1 MQEAILAGVEQAK
14 IAAASIFCARNVL
27 NISPLWP
34 LNLER
39 LLNLHDSKFTHYS
52 TLLMSV
58 YVMQDSLQSSNELN
72 EELCTPPRK
81 KARMTAAEETGGVS
95 PNTDEGYVSR
105 VSFEETPQDPGKKS
119 H

>member
-81 KARMTAAEETGGVS
+81 KARLTAAEETVGVS